1 MRSKGRRVIAGSA
14 CVGALSAR
22 WLRLALLALLALPLA
37 ALGQNWDSK
46 SEGLVAIP
54 ALTARVTD
62 RTGTLSEAER
72 AKIEERLAQYER
84 DTGNQLVVLLVPST
98 APEPIEAYSIRVAEA
113 WKIGRKGADNG
124 AVFVIAKNDRK
135 MRIEVG
141 YGLEGVLTDVQA
153 RRIIGDVVAPYFKN
167 DRYAAGIEAGVDRII
182 AITSQGG
189 TAPAERGRG
198 RGVQGGTDPGTWLL
212 ILLIVVPVLGGILRR
227 IFGRLAGSALG
238 GGIVGAGAWFVAGS
252 LAIATVAAL
261 VGFVVMLMIGLG
273 PSLGRR
279 GGMYIPT
286 GGWGGGGFG
295 RGGGFGGGGFSGGG
309 GSFGG
314 GGASG
319 GW

>member
-1 MRSKGRRVIAGSA
+1 VRHRLP
-14 CVGALSAR
+14 ALA
-22 WLRLALLALLALPLA
+22 WLPALLALLALPFS
-37 ALGQNWDSK
+37 ALGQAWDSK
-46 SEGLVAIP
+46 SDSLVAIP

-62 RTGTLSEAER
+62 QTGTLSAPER
-72 AKIEERLAQYER
+72 AKLEDRLAQYER
-84 DTGNQLVVLLVPST
+84 DTGNQLVVLIVPST

-124 AVFVIAKNDRK
+124 VVFVIAKNDRK

-141 YGLEGVLTDVQA
+141 YGLEGMLTDVQS
-153 RRIIGDVVAPYFKN
+153 RRIIGDVVAPYFQRN
-167 DRYAAGIEAGVDRII
+167 RFAEGIEAGVDRII

-189 TAPAERGRG
+189 TAQPQRASG

-227 IFGRLAGSALG
+227 IFGRLTGSALG

-252 LAIATVAAL
+252 LAIAMVAGI
-261 VGFVVMLMIGLG
+261 VGFLVMLMIGLG